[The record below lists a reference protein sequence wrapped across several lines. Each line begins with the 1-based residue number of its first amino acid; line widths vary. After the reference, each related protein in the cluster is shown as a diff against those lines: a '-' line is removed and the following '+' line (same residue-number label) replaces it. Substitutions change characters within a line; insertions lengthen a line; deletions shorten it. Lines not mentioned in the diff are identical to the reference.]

1 MTDLHQ
7 RITQQLR
14 TLSLKGLIDLYR
26 PLAEEAAKNQ
36 LQYEE
41 YLALLLDEETRG
53 KTDRSVRTKMTLARF
68 PFLRTLEEFD
78 FSFQP
83 SLEEKTLVRLGTLDF
98 LEKAENLVFLGPPG
112 VGKTHLAVA
121 IGIKACQAKKRVLFL
136 TLPALLRDLSLS
148 VRNGTLPASLLAY
161 SRYHVLII
169 DEVGYTPIT
178 REEANLLFQLV
189 SIRYEKGSI
198 LLTSNYGFED
208 WGKIFPDSVVAAAII
223 DRLVH
228 HARIFPIQGSSY
240 RVRDKIH
247 RRKSA
252 KPSTSSLISPG
263 EGAIKGSL

>member
-7 RITQQLR
+7 RISQQLR
-14 TLSLKGLIDLYR
+14 TLNLKGLIDLYR

-53 KTDRSVRTKMTLARF
+53 KSDRSVRTKITLARF
-68 PFLRTLEEFD
+68 PFIRTLEEFD

-83 SLEEKTLVRLGTLDF
+83 SLEEKILVRLGTLDF

-121 IGIKACQAKKRVLFL
+121 IGLKACQAKKRVLFL
-136 TLPALLRDLSLS
+136 TLPTLLRDLSLA

-161 SRYHVLII
+161 SRYHILII

-247 RRKSA
+247 RQKSA
-252 KPSTSSLISPG
+252 KPSMVQLFPQEEGEHKISV
-263 EGAIKGSL
+263 